1 MRRLAPLALALALHV
16 ACAPL
21 PASDA
26 AADALVSDGLVTV
39 EAVGRDLLAF
49 HPRVPRTDRAVAF
62 YPGGLVEEDAYAPLL
77 RRVAL
82 GGVTA
87 VLVPMP
93 ADLAV
98 LAPRKADDAVDAL
111 PELGPWIAAGHSL
124 GGAMAATW
132 ADVRRDDVAGLAL
145 LAAYP
150 AAGRD
155 LSDAAFPALS
165 ITASEDGVLDRDT
178 WEERRDLLPADA
190 TFLEIAGG
198 NHAGF
203 GAYGPQRGD
212 GEATLPALQ
221 QWDQAAA
228 ALAAWVLEHDA
239 PAPAPISEG

>member
-1 MRRLAPLALALALHV
+1 MSPRTAWAALALMAA
-16 ACAPL
+16 ACGPL
-21 PASDA
+21 PPSDA

-49 HPRVPRTDRAVAF
+49 RPHVPRTDRAVAF
-62 YPGGLVEEDAYAPLL
+62 YPGGLVDEDAYAPLL
-77 RRVAL
+77 RRIAL

-98 LAPRKADDAVDAL
+98 LAPRKGDDAVDAL

-124 GGAMAATW
+124 GGAMAASW
-132 ADVRRDDVAGLAL
+132 ADVRRDDLAGLAL

-150 AAGRD
+150 AASRD
-155 LSDAAFPALS
+155 LSDAPFPALS
-165 ITASEDGVLDRDT
+165 ITASEDGVLDRER
-178 WEERRDLLPADA
+178 WEERRDLLPSD
-190 TFLEIAGG
+190 TTYLEIAGG

-212 GEATLPALQ
+212 GEASLPALV
-221 QWDQAAA
+221 QWDQTAAA
-228 ALAAWVLEHDA
+228 IATWVLDREATA
-239 PAPAPISEG
+239 P

>member
-1 MRRLAPLALALALHV
+1 MRRLASVALALALTL

-21 PASDA
+21 PADDDA
-26 AADALVSDGLVTV
+26 ALALVSDGLVTV
-39 EAVGRDLLAF
+39 EAVGDDLLAF
-49 HPRVPRTDRAVAF
+49 WPRAPRTDRAVAF
-62 YPGGLVEEDAYAPLL
+62 YPGGLVDERAYAPLL

-98 LAPRKADDAVDAL
+98 LAPRKGDDAVDAL

-132 ADVRRDDVAGLAL
+132 ADARRDDVAGLAL

-155 LSDAAFPALS
+155 LSDAPFPALS
-165 ITASEDGVLDRDT
+165 ITASEDGVLDRDR
-178 WEERRDLLPADA
+178 WEERRALLPDDTAY
-190 TFLEIAGG
+190 LEIGGG

-212 GEATLPALQ
+212 GEASLPALL
-221 QWDQAAA
+221 QWDQTAA
-228 ALAAWVLEHDA
+228 ALAAWVLDEEA
-239 PAPAPISEG
+239 AQP